1 MSSSFLPSVRSTVR
15 PLHTFHFFPRG
26 VFLRLF
32 FFYVAAFPQT
42 FNELS
47 AREVIDPGDLSPLQT
62 QLEELESALM
72 DLEMYEVSWVCFSG
86 LITYC

>member
-1 MSSSFLPSVRSTVR
+1 MFFCFLFAVT
-15 PLHTFHFFPRG
+15 TF
-26 VFLRLF
+26 
-32 FFYVAAFPQT
+32 AQT

-72 DLEMYEVSWVCFSG
+72 DLEMYQVSWLSSFAGWCAVD
-86 LITYC
+86 IVETYFYIL

>member
-1 MSSSFLPSVRSTVR
+1 M
-15 PLHTFHFFPRG
+15 
-26 VFLRLF
+26 
-32 FFYVAAFPQT
+32 AAFPQT

>member
-1 MSSSFLPSVRSTVR
+1 MNLVCVCVFFVVAFFLTLPA
-15 PLHTFHFFPRG
+15 FAA
-26 VFLRLF
+26 
-32 FFYVAAFPQT
+32 VAFAQQT

-72 DLEMYEVSWVCFSG
+72 NLEMYEVS
-86 LITYC
+86 